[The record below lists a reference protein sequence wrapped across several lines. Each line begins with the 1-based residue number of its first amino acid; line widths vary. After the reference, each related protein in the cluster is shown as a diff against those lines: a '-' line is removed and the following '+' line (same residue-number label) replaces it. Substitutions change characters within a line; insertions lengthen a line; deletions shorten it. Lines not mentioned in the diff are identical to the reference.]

1 MGQRTQILLINDL
14 IDEGKI
20 TRASNLYHCQW
31 GYGRP
36 LVLDAASLIAGCATG
51 KTTSWLRLLPYTD
64 KPDKSAPFAPL
75 HHNSFVEHEIM
86 NLTKK
91 ETKLNMDKVKEYI
104 GQQDNNNGAFVLH
117 TVQQYCDFEITKSS
131 YHYGFLAGDEEDAH
145 AFTKESR
152 VLDALEYLMLFM
164 PNRLSVCK
172 QDKVKEIMKEYVALP
187 CKIFNAAVELAN
199 AKLIEE

>member
-51 KTTSWLRLLPYTD
+51 KTTSWLRMRPFTD
-64 KPDKSAPFAPL
+64 KPNEATPFTPL
-75 HHNSFVEHEIM
+75 HHNSFVESKII

-91 ETKLNMDKVKEYI
+91 DTKLNMDKVKEYI
-104 GQQDNNNGAFVLH
+104 GRQDNNNGAFVLH

-131 YHYGFLAGDEEDAH
+131 YYYGFLAGDEEDAH
-145 AFTKESR
+145 AFTKESH

-172 QDKVKEIMKEYVALP
+172 PEAVKEIMKECVTLP
-187 CKIFNAAVELAN
+187 YKIFEAAVELAN